1 LLLILLGY
9 FSPERQNVATS
20 RQLSPSPRQF
30 LPPACEAGA
39 LAVMQ
44 GPKIP
49 GHSMLF
55 SSADEFVKAPRRAVT
70 VFGMAGVGKTRL
82 SNMLRASKWFH
93 YSADYRIG
101 TRYMGEAIVDN
112 FKREAMK
119 VPFLAQLLRS
129 DSIYISSNITFDN
142 LDPLS
147 TYLGTPGNPDKG
159 GLPLAEYQRRQEQHR
174 VAEVA
179 ALQDVPHFIERAKAL
194 YGYDDFIADTG
205 GSLIEVIDPE
215 NPDDPVVKTLAAS
228 AALLYIRGTDKDTA
242 ELVRRFRQSPKP
254 MYYRPPFLVE
264 KWAEYKLINGIVE
277 DCDVDPLGFG
287 AWGFEALLHDRLPRY
302 QALADNFGYVV
313 EASDLATVR
322 DGDEFIDLMAAAIEK
337 RMR

>member
-1 LLLILLGY
+1 
-9 FSPERQNVATS
+9 
-20 RQLSPSPRQF
+20 
-30 LPPACEAGA
+30 
-39 LAVMQ
+39 
-44 GPKIP
+44 
-49 GHSMLF
+49 MLF

-119 VPFLAQLLRS
+119 VPFLAELLRS
-129 DSIYISSNITFDN
+129 DSIYLSSNITFDN

-147 TYLGTPGNPDKG
+147 TYLGTPGNPDRG
-159 GLPLAEYQRRQEQHR
+159 GLPLVEYQRRQEQHR
-174 VAEVA
+174 VAEIE
-179 ALQDVPHFIERAKAL
+179 ALKDVPHFIERAKAL

-205 GSLIEVIDPE
+205 GSLIEVIDPTDPE
-215 NPDDPVVKTLAAS
+215 DPVVRTLAAS
-228 AALLYIRGTDKDTA
+228 TMLLYIRGTEKDA
-242 ELVRRFRQSPKP
+242 VELVKRFKKQPKP

-264 KWAEYKLINGIVE
+264 KWAEYKLMQGIL
-277 DCDVDPLGFG
+277 DDKDVDPAGFG
-287 AWGFEALLHDRLPRY
+287 AWGFEALLHDRIPRY
-302 QALADNFGYVV
+302 QTLADNFGYVV